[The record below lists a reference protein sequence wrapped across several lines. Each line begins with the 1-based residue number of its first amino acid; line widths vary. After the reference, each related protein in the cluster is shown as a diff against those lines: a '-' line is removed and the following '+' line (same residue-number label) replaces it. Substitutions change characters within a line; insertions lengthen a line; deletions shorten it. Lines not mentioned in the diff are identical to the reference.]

1 MWPGTPFQG
10 PWSVLLPGP
19 HNGYSKACFV
29 YHNPYTQLSPTS
41 DGKVSRS
48 KFLLLNRPTLSV
60 LPLFPSSAS
69 YRQDIKLRPSSEESL
84 LVTASYS
91 LLPLLGFSH
100 FLRSRIIHTT
110 NYLRSQ
116 CLLLLSSNYYCVF
129 NVKKVVLK
137 FE

>member
-1 MWPGTPFQG
+1 MWPGHLSMG

-19 HNGYSKACFV
+19 HNSYSKACFV

-41 DGKVSRS
+41 DQKVSKS
-48 KFLLLNRPTLSV
+48 KFLLLNRPTLSG
-60 LPLFPSSAS
+60 LLFPSSAS
-69 YRQDIKLRPSSEESL
+69 DRQDIKLRPSSEESL
-84 LVTASYS
+84 LVTVSYS

-100 FLRSRIIHTT
+100 FLRSRLIHTT